1 MNNIKFIKLK
11 VWSLAVLLV
20 ISIISFSCH
29 DDFLDRLPLGE
40 VANNEELGVGG
51 QEAAVFGI
59 YSLLRTTNVGSWNRH
74 WFGSIRSDDAQK
86 GSTTGDSAAN
96 GTAFNDFEYI
106 ATNGLSTQWWNSHY
120 EVIFACNEVI
130 NNIEESGVTDEGS
143 LINDA
148 EARVVRA
155 LMYFELRRDYGE
167 VPIITVTIDVPS
179 DAFAPKS
186 SIADID
192 KFIEDDLLIA
202 EKNLPQT
209 WASFPGRSTSGFA
222 KSLLAKLY
230 LYQEQWTSA
239 YNKSKEVI
247 DSQSYSLDPNL
258 VNLFEIG
265 GNNGVESIFEIQQ
278 TITESGERFASI
290 YFVSQGVRGTGVW
303 NLGWGFNTP
312 TQNLVD
318 AFEAGD
324 SRKANT
330 LLESGQDDG
339 GFGSGT
345 LPDSPPLA
353 QKYWNKKA
361 YTMDSARDD
370 FGTNANRWE
379 NIKIIR
385 YADVILMAAE
395 AGNESGAAPQS
406 EVISLINL
414 IRSRAGLPNTS
425 ASSQSTLRD
434 AIKQER
440 RVEFALEESRFYDL
454 VRWGDAPSV
463 LGGLGYQPK
472 HALYPI
478 PQEAI
483 DQSGGIIVQNP
494 DY

>member
-1 MNNIKFIKLK
+1 MKTIKLIEK
-11 VWSLAVLLV
+11 LKIGFFSALL
-20 ISIISFSCH
+20 IINFSCQ

-59 YSLLRTTNVGSWNRH
+59 YSLLRTRSVGGWERY

-86 GSTTGDSAAN
+86 GSTDGDSAAN
-96 GTAFNDFEYI
+96 GTAFNDFQYI
-106 ATNGLSTQWWNSHY
+106 ATNGLSNSWWNAHY

-130 NNIEESGVTDEGS
+130 NNIKDDGATDAGS

-167 VPIITVTIDVPS
+167 VPIITATIDVPS
-179 DAFAPKS
+179 DAFATKS
-186 SIADID
+186 AVADID
-192 KFIEDDLLIA
+192 NFIKEDLAIA
-202 EKNLPQT
+202 ELNLPPT
-209 WASFPGRSTSGFA
+209 WTGFPGRATSGFA

-230 LYQEQWTSA
+230 LYQKDWTNA
-239 YNKSKEVI
+239 YNKCMEVI
-247 DSQSYSLDPNL
+247 DSNVYDLDPSL
-258 VNLFEIG
+258 VNLFERG

-278 TITESGERFASI
+278 TVTENGDQYNSN
-290 YFVSQGVRGTGVW
+290 YYVSQGVRGTGDW

-312 TQNLVD
+312 TQTLVD

-324 SRKANT
+324 FRKTNT
-330 LLESGQDDG
+330 ILESGQDDG
-339 GFGSGT
+339 GFGGGT
-345 LPDSPPLA
+345 LPAFPPAA

-361 YTMDSARDD
+361 YTMKSIRTSLGVA
-370 FGTNANRWE
+370 GNRWE

-395 AGNESGAAPQS
+395 AGNESGAASQD
-406 EVISLINL
+406 EVISLVNK
-414 IRSRAGLPNTS
+414 IRTRAGLVGTT
-425 ASSQSTLRD
+425 ADSQSELRD

-440 RVEFALEESRFYDL
+440 RAEFALEEYRFYDL
-454 VRWGDAPSV
+454 VRWGDATTV
-463 LGGLGYQPK
+463 LSSLGYLPK

-483 DQSGGIIVQNP
+483 DNSGGIIIQNP
-494 DY
+494 DYN

>member
-1 MNNIKFIKLK
+1 MNYIRFIKTIK
-11 VWSLAVLLV
+11 VLCLASVLLV
-20 ISIISFSCH
+20 PMSCG
-29 DDFLDRLPLGE
+29 DDFLDRLPQGE

-86 GSTTGDSAAN
+86 GSTAGDSAAN

-106 ATNGLSTQWWNSHY
+106 ATNGLSTGWWNAHY

-130 NNIEESGVTDEGS
+130 NNISESGATDEGS
-143 LINDA
+143 IINDA
-148 EARVVRA
+148 EARVIRA
-155 LMYFELRRDYGE
+155 LMYFELRRDFGE
-167 VPIITVTIDVPS
+167 VPIITATIDVPS

-192 KFIEDDLLIA
+192 QFIKEDLEIA
-202 EKNLPQT
+202 EVNLPLT
-209 WASFPGRSTSGFA
+209 WPGFPGRATSGFA

-230 LYQEQWTSA
+230 LYQQDWPNA
-239 YNKSKEVI
+239 YTKAQEVI
-247 DSQSYSLDPNL
+247 DSGVYSLEPDL
-258 VNLFEIG
+258 VKLFERE
-265 GNNGVESIFEIQQ
+265 GNNGPGSIFEIQQ
-278 TITESGERFASI
+278 TVTESGERYASI
-290 YFVSQGVRGTGVW
+290 YFVSQGVRGTGKW

-318 AFEAGD
+318 AFEPGD
-324 SRKANT
+324 LRKVNT
-330 LLESGQDDG
+330 ILESGQDDG

-345 LPDSPPLA
+345 LPESPPLA
-353 QKYWNKKA
+353 QPYWNKKA
-361 YTMDSARDD
+361 YTMESARVK

-385 YADVILMAAE
+385 YADVLLMAAE
-395 AGNESGAAPQS
+395 AGNESGAIS
-406 EVISLINL
+406 STEVAGLINQV
-414 IRSRAGLPNTS
+414 RSRAGLPDTN
-425 ASSQSTLRD
+425 ASSQNDLRD
-434 AIKQER
+434 AIKHER
-440 RVEFALEESRFYDL
+440 RVEFALEEYRFYDL

-472 HALYPI
+472 NALFPI

-483 DQSGGIIVQNP
+483 DQSGGIIEQNP

>member
-1 MNNIKFIKLK
+1 MKNIKLIDKLK
-11 VWSLAVLLV
+11 IFSLTCLFMAPM
-20 ISIISFSCH
+20 SCH

-59 YSLLRTTNVGSWNRH
+59 YSLTRTTNIGTWNRY
-74 WFGSIRSDDAQK
+74 WFGSIRSDDSQK
-86 GSTTGDSAAN
+86 GSTSADSAAN
-96 GTAFNDFEYI
+96 GTAFNDFQYI
-106 ATNGLSTQWWNSHY
+106 ATNGLSTGWWNSHY

-130 NNIEESGVTDEGS
+130 NNIAEAGATDEGS

-148 EARVVRA
+148 EARAIRA

-186 SIADID
+186 SIADVD
-192 KFIEDDLLIA
+192 NFIKEDLEIA
-202 EKNLPQT
+202 EDNLPLT
-209 WASFPGRSTSGFA
+209 WASFPGRATSGFA

-230 LYQEQWTSA
+230 LYQQDWAAA
-239 YNKSKEVI
+239 YNKCNEVI
-247 DSQSYSLDPNL
+247 DSGAYMLDPNL
-258 VNLFEIG
+258 VNLFERG

-278 TITESGERFASI
+278 TVTENGEQFSNN
-290 YFVSQGVRGTGVW
+290 YFISQGVRGTGEW

-312 TQNLVD
+312 TQDLVD
-318 AFEAGD
+318 AFEPGD
-324 SRKANT
+324 LRKANT
-330 LLESGQDDG
+330 ILESGQDDG

-345 LPDSPPLA
+345 LPGFPPLA
-353 QKYWNKKA
+353 QMYWNKKA
-361 YTMDSARDD
+361 YTMDNIRTDL
-370 FGTNANRWE
+370 GVNGNRWE

-395 AGNESGAAPQS
+395 AGNESGLASPS
-406 EVISLINL
+406 EVADLINQ
-414 IRSRAGLPNTS
+414 IRSRAGLANTS
-425 ASSQSTLRD
+425 AASQSALRD

-440 RVEFALEESRFYDL
+440 RVELALEEYRFYDL
-454 VRWGDAPSV
+454 VRWGDAVSV
-463 LGGLGYQPK
+463 LGSLGYESK

>member
-1 MNNIKFIKLK
+1 MKSIKLIGKLK
-11 VWSLAVLLV
+11 VWFLAGLLMV
-20 ISIISFSCH
+20 SMSCQ

-59 YSLLRTTNVGSWNRH
+59 YSLLRTTNIGTWNRY
-74 WFGSIRSDDAQK
+74 WFGSIRSDDSQK
-86 GSTTGDSAAN
+86 GSTAGDSAAN
-96 GTAFNDFEYI
+96 GTAFNDFQYI
-106 ATNGLSTQWWNSHY
+106 ATNGLSTGWWNSHY

-130 NNIEESGVTDEGS
+130 NNIAESGATDEGS

-148 EARVVRA
+148 EARAIRA

-167 VPIITVTIDVPS
+167 IPIITVTIDVPS

-192 KFIEDDLLIA
+192 EFIMEDLEIA
-202 EKNLPQT
+202 EETLPLT
-209 WASFPGRSTSGFA
+209 WPSFPGRATSGFA
-222 KSLLAKLY
+222 KALFAKLY
-230 LYQEQWTSA
+230 LYQEDWANA
-239 YNKSKEVI
+239 YNKCKEVI
-247 DSQSYSLDPNL
+247 DSQVYMLDPSL
-258 VNLFEIG
+258 VNLFERG

-278 TITESGERFASI
+278 TVTENGDSFNNN
-290 YFVSQGVRGTGVW
+290 YFISQGVRGTGDW

-318 AFEAGD
+318 AFEPGD
-324 SRKANT
+324 LRKANT
-330 LLESGQDDG
+330 ILESGQDDG

-361 YTMDSARDD
+361 YTMDNIRTDL
-370 FGTNANRWE
+370 GINGNRWE

-395 AGNESGAAPQS
+395 AGNESGAASPS
-406 EVISLINL
+406 EVAGFLNQV
-414 IRSRAGLPNTS
+414 RSRAGLSNTT
-425 ASSQSTLRD
+425 AASQSALRD

-440 RVEFALEESRFYDL
+440 RVELALEEYRFYDL
-454 VRWGDAPSV
+454 VRWGDAPLV
-463 LGGLGYQPK
+463 LASLGYLPK

-494 DY
+494 NY

>member
-1 MNNIKFIKLK
+1 MDYIKLIK
-11 VWSLAVLLV
+11 NLRVVFLAGLLM
-20 ISIISFSCH
+20 IPMSCN
-29 DDFLDRLPLGE
+29 DDLLDKLPLGE

-51 QEAAVFGI
+51 QEVAVFGI

-86 GSTTGDSAAN
+86 GSTSGDSAAN

-106 ATNGLSTQWWNSHY
+106 ATNGLSTGWWNAHY

-130 NNIEESGVTDEGS
+130 NNIAESGATDEGS

-148 EARVVRA
+148 EARVIRA

-186 SIADID
+186 SVADID
-192 KFIEDDLLIA
+192 QFIKDDLEIA
-202 EKNLPQT
+202 EQNLPLT
-209 WASFPGRSTSGFA
+209 WASFPGRATSGFA

-230 LYQEQWTSA
+230 LYQKDWANA
-239 YNKSKEVI
+239 YSKCQEVI
-247 DSQSYSLDPNL
+247 DSGVYMLDPSL
-258 VNLFEIG
+258 INLFERG

-278 TITESGERFASI
+278 TVTEGGQQFNSI
-290 YFVSQGVRGTGVW
+290 YYISQGVRGTGAW

-318 AFEAGD
+318 AFEPGD
-324 SRKANT
+324 ARKANT
-330 LLESGQDDG
+330 ILESGQDDG

-345 LPDSPPLA
+345 LPESPPLA

-361 YTMDSARDD
+361 YTMDDIRSSL
-370 FGTNANRWE
+370 GVNSNRWE

-385 YADVILMAAE
+385 YADVLLMAAE
-395 AGNESGAAPQS
+395 AGNESGVISPS
-406 EVISLINL
+406 EVADLINM

-425 ASSQSTLRD
+425 ASSQSELRD

-440 RVEFALEESRFYDL
+440 RVELALEEYRFYNL
-454 VRWGDAPSV
+454 VRWGDATSV
-463 LGGLGYQPK
+463 LGSLGYEPK

-483 DQSGGIIVQNP
+483 DNSGGVIVQNP

>member
-1 MNNIKFIKLK
+1 MNKINSIKLK
-11 VWSLAVLLV
+11 VLSLASILVLTL
-20 ISIISFSCH
+20 SCKN
-29 DDFLDRLPLGE
+29 DFLDRLPLGE

-59 YSLLRTTNVGSWNRH
+59 YSLIRTTSIGSWNRL
-74 WFGSIRSDDAQK
+74 WFGSIRSDDAEK
-86 GSTTGDSAAN
+86 GSTPGDGASN
-96 GTAFNDFEYI
+96 GTAFNDFQYI
-106 ATNGLSTQWWNSHY
+106 ATNGLSTSWWNGHY

-130 NNIEESGVTDEGS
+130 NNIKESGATDDGS

-148 EARVVRA
+148 EARAIRA

-167 VPIITVTIDVPS
+167 VPIIAVTIDVPS

-192 KFIEDDLLIA
+192 KFIKDDLEIA
-202 EKNLPQT
+202 EKKLPPT
-209 WASFPGRSTSGFA
+209 WSAFPGRATSGFA

-230 LYQEQWTSA
+230 LYQQDWLNA
-239 YNKSKEVI
+239 YNKSQEVI
-247 DSQSYSLDPNL
+247 DSKVYMLDPSL
-258 VNLFEIG
+258 VDLFELE

-278 TITESGERFASI
+278 TITDNGDRYSNI
-290 YFVSQGVRGTGVW
+290 YYIGQGVRGTGEW
-303 NLGWGFNTP
+303 NLGWGFNVP

-318 AFEAGD
+318 AFESGD
-324 SRKANT
+324 LRKANT
-330 LLESGQDDG
+330 ILESGKDDG
-339 GFGSGT
+339 GFGGGI

-361 YTMDSARDD
+361 YTMDNIRTS
-370 FGTNANRWE
+370 FGTNGNRWE

-395 AGNESGAAPQS
+395 AGNESGAIS
-406 EVISLINL
+406 SIEVNNLINKVRL
-414 IRSRAGLPNTS
+414 RAELPNS
-425 ASSQSTLRD
+425 VASSQSDLRNI
-434 AIKQER
+434 IKQER
-440 RVEFALEESRFYDL
+440 RSEFAMEEYRFYDL

-463 LGGLGYQPK
+463 LGSLGYLPK
-472 HALYPI
+472 HALHPI
-478 PQEAI
+478 PQDAI

>member
-1 MNNIKFIKLK
+1 MKNIKLIKKLK
-11 VWSLAVLLV
+11 RWSLASLLIV
-20 ISIISFSCH
+20 SMSCH

-51 QEAAVFGI
+51 QDAAVFGI
-59 YSLLRTTNVGSWNRH
+59 YSLLRTRNVGGWERY

-86 GSTTGDSAAN
+86 GSTSGDSAAN
-96 GTAFNDFEYI
+96 GNAFNDFQYI
-106 ATNGLSTQWWNSHY
+106 ATNGLSRSWWNAHY
-120 EVIFACNEVI
+120 EVIFACNEVV
-130 NNIEESGVTDEGS
+130 NNIQESGATDEGS

-148 EARVVRA
+148 EARAVRA

-179 DAFAPKS
+179 DAFAPKA
-186 SIADID
+186 SIVDID
-192 KFIEDDLLIA
+192 KFIKDDLIIA
-202 EKNLPQT
+202 EKSLPLT
-209 WASFPGRSTSGFA
+209 WPSFPGRATSGFA

-230 LYQEQWTSA
+230 LYQKDWTNA
-239 YNKSKEVI
+239 YNKSMEVI
-247 DSQSYSLDPNL
+247 DSQIYMLDPSL
-258 VNLFEIG
+258 VNLFERG

-278 TITESGERFASI
+278 TVTENGDSFNSN
-290 YFVSQGVRGTGVW
+290 YFISQGVRGTGVW

-318 AFEAGD
+318 AFEPGD
-324 SRKANT
+324 LRKANS

-339 GFGSGT
+339 GFGSGM

-353 QKYWNKKA
+353 QNYWNKKA
-361 YTMDSARDD
+361 YTMNNIRIDL
-370 FGTNANRWE
+370 GINGNRWE

-395 AGNESGAAPQS
+395 AGNESGAASQS
-406 EVISLINL
+406 EVIGLINK
-414 IRSRAGLPNTS
+414 IRSRANLIGTS
-425 ASSQSTLRD
+425 ASSQSELRE

-440 RVEFALEESRFYDL
+440 RVEFAMEEYRFYDL
-454 VRWGDAPSV
+454 VRWGDASSV
-463 LGGLGYQPK
+463 LGSLGYLPK

-483 DQSGGIIVQNP
+483 DQSGGIITQNP
-494 DY
+494 EY